1 MNEHVQR
8 YIDAVVDERRALY
21 DRLHALIMDLYP
33 DARAVISYQVPMYK
47 TKSGWIAL
55 GYWKKGVSL
64 YTGVQPMAE
73 FKAEHPHI
81 KTGKGSINFKVTD
94 VVPQPAVQK
103 VITQCMERRRSEET
117 MAEDN
122 Q

>member
-55 GYWKKGVSL
+55 GYWKKGSR
-64 YTGVQPMAE
+64 YTPVCSPWPSSRQSIRTSRRA
-73 FKAEHPHI
+73 KAA
-81 KTGKGSINFKVTD
+81 SIS
-94 VVPQPAVQK
+94 
-103 VITQCMERRRSEET
+103 R
-117 MAEDN
+117 
-122 Q
+122 